1 MTLFTNDNDFRSFL
15 SVNVGFTVDN
25 LKHEINDALNRFIL
39 PFCSKAQFDASVL
52 LNTEPHVELIRLVK
66 YAAANLGMYLYM
78 PTAKVKISNNGIE
91 YTTAKDK
98 QASAEDKQDFALSLK
113 SKGLAGVEQ
122 ILSHL
127 EANEQTFTT
136 WKASGSYTKFTS
148 ILIRTSTEFKIID
161 DSRHVFLRLFPY
173 IEEVEFNIVRN
184 AIPKVAL
191 EKLYSRNFGN
201 DTAVKALYEELLT
214 KYVQVVVRSY
224 ALAQAI
230 NALAVVKDKYNTLT
244 VFDDTTAG
252 KSTGHKEAP
261 VNKLDKWRQDLLDT
275 GANRL
280 TMMNLFIKENAEA
293 LGITIVSKTP
303 KTIPYRNNPD
313 HGTAAF

>member
-1 MTLFTNDNDFRSFL
+1 MTLFANDNEFRGFL
-15 SVNVGFTVDN
+15 SVNVGFKVDN

-39 PFCSKAQFDASVL
+39 PFCSKEQFDASK
-52 LNTEPHVELIRLVK
+52 TEPAEPHLEFIRLVK

-78 PTAKVKISNNGIE
+78 PTAKVVISNNGIE
-91 YTTAKDK
+91 YSSDK
-98 QASAEDKQDFALSLK
+98 ATQASAEDKQDFALSLK

-122 ILSHL
+122 ILAHL
-127 EANEQTFTT
+127 EANEGTFTA

-161 DSRHVFLRLFPY
+161 DSRHVFLRLVPY
-173 IEEVEFNIVRN
+173 IEEVEFNTIRN

-191 EKLYSRNFGN
+191 TKLYSRNFG
-201 DTAVKALYEELLT
+201 DDDAVKALYEELLT
-214 KYVQVVVRSY
+214 KYAQVVVRSY

-261 VNKLDKWRQDLLDT
+261 VNKLDKWRQDLLET

-280 TMMNLFIKENAEA
+280 TMMNQFIKDNAEA
-293 LGITIVSKTP
+293 LGITIESKTP
-303 KTIPYRNNPD
+303 KKIPFRNTEELN
-313 HGTAAF
+313 TAYF